1 MYDRKTVA
9 AVRASA
15 TLALVAIIAT
25 LWRLVMGLRAAGLL

>member
-9 AVRASA
+9 AVTAST
-15 TLALVAIIAT
+15 TLALVAVLAT